1 MSQVTTQGVGERGS
15 ECGTACESGRGG
27 ARRLG
32 EGCAVVVLA
41 GGRARRFGSDKLRAD
56 LGGAALIDRALT
68 GVRAALPG
76 AVVIAVGP
84 APDGPGL
91 VPHVRWV
98 REAPP
103 GGGPVAALAAALA
116 VLSPGSRVVLVVAGD
131 APFAGSAL
139 PRLTSALAGDLVGG
153 RLGGARLGR
162 DAPDG
167 VVAVDHDGRRQPL
180 LAAYREQALR
190 AAVGAAPAAGRS
202 MRDVIAR
209 LELSSLSITNREAFD
224 VDLVEELVTA
234 AALLDQDGGP

>member
-84 APDGPGL
+84 APDGPAWY
-91 VPHVRWV
+91 RTC
-98 REAPP
+98 
-103 GGGPVAALAAALA
+103 
-116 VLSPGSRVVLVVAGD
+116 
-131 APFAGSAL
+131 AGSGK
-139 PRLTSALAGDLVGG
+139 P
-153 RLGGARLGR
+153 
-162 DAPDG
+162 
-167 VVAVDHDGRRQPL
+167 H
-180 LAAYREQALR
+180 
-190 AAVGAAPAAGRS
+190 PAADRS
-202 MRDVIAR
+202 PHWPRPWPSCRPAR
-209 LELSSLSITNREAFD
+209 
-224 VDLVEELVTA
+224 
-234 AALLDQDGGP
+234 G